1 MTRKPLFRG
10 TGTALVTP
18 FDKHGEVDLASL
30 ASLVRFQVAGGVEAI
45 LPVGT
50 TGESVTLTEAEQA
63 IVIATVRER
72 APRSVKVIAGAGSNS
87 TAKTVQLAR
96 AAARAGADGILC
108 VAPYYNK
115 PTQEGFYRHYAEIA
129 SATDLPIILYNVPG
143 RTASNMTA
151 ATTLRLAKDIPL
163 INGIKEASG
172 NMDQIM
178 EILSR
183 RPKGFGVWSGDDS
196 FTFPLVALGADGIV
210 SVVSNEVP
218 REFSRMVRLALDGRY
233 AAALKI
239 HNRLLPLMSA
249 NFIESNPIPV
259 KAALAMMG
267 RIEARYRLPLV
278 PMGAENLKIFSRI
291 LRDLKLI

>member
-1 MTRKPLFRG
+1 M
-10 TGTALVTP
+10 
-18 FDKHGEVDLASL
+18 
-30 ASLVRFQVAGGVEAI
+30 
-45 LPVGT
+45 
-50 TGESVTLTEAEQA
+50 
-63 IVIATVRER
+63 
-72 APRSVKVIAGAGSNS
+72 
-87 TAKTVQLAR
+87 
-96 AAARAGADGILC
+96 
-108 VAPYYNK
+108 
-115 PTQEGFYRHYAEIA
+115 YA
-129 SATDLPIILYNVPG
+129 
-143 RTASNMTA
+143 
-151 ATTLRLAKDIPL
+151 
-163 INGIKEASG
+163 
-172 NMDQIM
+172 
-178 EILSR
+178 
-183 RPKGFGVWSGDDS
+183 DS

>member
-1 MTRKPLFRG
+1 MKRKPLFRG

-18 FDKHGEVDLASL
+18 FDARGGVDLGAL
-30 ASLVRFQVAGGVEAI
+30 AALVRFQSAAGVEAI

-50 TGESVTLTEAEQA
+50 TGESVTLTDAEQA

-72 APRSVKVIAGAGSNS
+72 APRKVKVIAGAGSNS

-96 AAARAGADGILC
+96 SAARAGADGLLC

-129 SATDLPIILYNVPG
+129 ASTDLPIIMYNVPG

-151 ATTLRLAKDIPL
+151 ETTLRLAEDISN

-172 NMDQIM
+172 NFEQIM
-178 EILSR
+178 EILRR
-183 RPKGFGVWSGDDS
+183 RPKGFGVWSGDDAI
-196 FTFPLVALGADGIV
+196 TFPMMALGADGVV

-218 REFSRMVRLALDGRY
+218 REFSGMVRLCLRGKYD
-233 AAALKI
+233 AALRI
-239 HNRLLPLMSA
+239 HNRLLPLMTA

-267 RIEARYRLPLV
+267 KIGERYRLPLV
-278 PMGAENLKIFSRI
+278 PMGRENRKKFARI
-291 LRDLKLI
+291 VRGLKLA